1 MRTLPREPLPEPRGG
16 DLRGGRGRGV
26 RRGFTWGAIGGLA
39 VGLADGALVVLRSKL
54 PAEFVLNASTI
65 GADAIATAAVGGVA
79 GALLGGR
86 VAWVAGVA
94 AGLLLRGAVIAF
106 VDAPATIPEAAAVA
120 ARAHGPNVLLVTLDT
135 TRADRGDPSGAHGV
149 AMPTLD
155 AIAREGARFDR
166 AFAQIP
172 VTGPSHTTILTGR
185 GPWEHGN
192 LLNGLALPPAL
203 PLLSEVLRA
212 EGYATA
218 AFVSGFVL
226 DGDLGFARGFEVY
239 DDDFAG
245 TGAWRETAPGAL
257 VAMATRRFRPDDVLG
272 RRGDRTADAALAWL
286 ARPRDRPFFLWVHL
300 FDPHGPYEPPPPWDT
315 RYYAGDPRDPGHRSM
330 EQVTGMA
337 PYLRA
342 SIAGITDAAWV
353 QAQYE
358 GEISFAD
365 QQAGRIVE
373 AIDRDDT
380 LVVYTGDHGE
390 STHEP
395 LAMRWPNR
403 IAAGTTV
410 SSPVELT
417 DVAPTI
423 LDLVGVPSRL
433 GGASLFGE
441 RRYARSICFDRAAN
455 ARARTAGT
463 IDRPTYRMVA
473 LAGVDGTF
481 VHRDAPGSADEWSGI
496 GDPPVAEAVALL
508 GPVASSDRDRAT
520 LERLEALGYTE

>member
-1 MRTLPREPLPEPRGG
+1 M
-16 DLRGGRGRGV
+16 
-26 RRGFTWGAIGGLA
+26 
-39 VGLADGALVVLRSKL
+39 GLADGASAVLRSKL
-54 PAEFVLNASTI
+54 PADFMLRASTI
-65 GADAIATAAVGGVA
+65 AGDAIATATLGGVV
-79 GALLGGR
+79 GALFGGR
-86 VAWVAGVA
+86 AGWVAGVA

-106 VDAPATIPEAAAVA
+106 TDSPARIVEAPAVS

-135 TRADRGDPSGAHGV
+135 TRADRGDPTGAHGV
-149 AMPTLD
+149 AVPTLD

-172 VTGPSHTTILTGR
+172 VTGPSHATILTGR

-226 DGDLGFARGFEVY
+226 DGDLGFARGFDVY

-245 TGAWRETAPGAL
+245 TGAWRETAPGAF
-257 VAMATRRFRPDDVLG
+257 VAMATRRLRPDDVLE
-272 RRGDRTADAALAWL
+272 RRGDRTVDAALAWL

-330 EQVTGMA
+330 EQVAGVA

-365 QQAGRIVE
+365 QQAGRILE
-373 AIDRDDT
+373 AVDRDDT
-380 LVVYTGDHGE
+380 LVVYTADHGE
-390 STHEP
+390 SLGEHGVWFNHGDDVYDESTHVP
-395 LAMRWPNR
+395 LAMRWPAR
-403 IAAGTTV
+403 IAAGTVVAT
-410 SSPVELT
+410 PVELT
-417 DVAPTI
+417 DLAPTI

-433 GGASLFGE
+433 GGASLFAE

-455 ARARTAGT
+455 ARARAAGT

-481 VHRDAPGSADEWSGI
+481 VHRDAPGSTDEWSGT
-496 GDPPVAEAVALL
+496 GEPPRTEATALL
-508 GPVASSDRDRAT
+508 GPVTSADRDRAM